1 MRYFS
6 TPRADLERKITDFV
20 AVGKHQVEFFDRKSR
35 SYFQISH
42 PSNPFSAAIIL
53 DLSKVLVSR
62 ESDSKFYLVEGSRR
76 FDMLFAETDE
86 GTRLSFYKYYFGRI
100 RKKAFSGIVSSTG
113 AELIKKRFLNCREG
127 LAA

>member
-6 TPRADLERKITDFV
+6 TPRADLEKKITDFV
-20 AVGKHQVEFFDRKSR
+20 AVGKYQAEFFDRKTK
-35 SYFQISH
+35 SYFQISS
-42 PSNPFSAAIIL
+42 PANIFSADITL

-62 ESDSKFYLVEGSRR
+62 ESDSNYYLVEGKKRI
-76 FDMLFAETDE
+76 DMLFTETED

-113 AELIKKRFLNCREG
+113 AELIKKRFSECRPG